1 MEDRR
6 LRVEELISR
15 IGSGHPRLFRLS
27 CSLLGACVG
36 SAVVA
41 VSFRYLFWPDAVFGF
56 DIFDAAHWQ
65 QLRAVMSAQPSFHN
79 FRTVIWFPS
88 LAFSAAATIY
98 AGFFAAHFLWRRF
111 GEVQV
116 LPQAGPTGP
125 ALPGTGISGR
135 HDAAAAPEA
144 RIAQPAQEAK
154 PAPVADAAV
163 PDTRGQAPRSALAE
177 AQKLTLARLGVR
189 EAAAILLAK
198 AKSEIAAQGAGNESA
213 IEGEENSAADAD
225 QSGAPDD
232 APDFAGPVRDDAG
245 DVDDGGDESAVE
257 DGDADPSRQE
267 QDLAEFDPEADK
279 IEYSDGCVSDS
290 TVGLSPSD
298 DPEAQAVRSAV
309 IRRLAQLDYRSVVAL
324 VPFGNH
330 VVDLVIVDRHE
341 VQIVMIWN
349 RVGVYDAT
357 EADGPVWIDQDGK
370 SFPSPVDI
378 GFKARFLASQVLQGK
393 IAVSSRLVV
402 IMAAGAIHEPGELES
417 KWENAGVAVLD
428 LNDAGDLQVLEAG
441 IGLAIGE
448 PDPVVVADIKAMSRT
463 SPTGN
468 TTV

>member
-6 LRVEELISR
+6 LFVEELITR
-15 IGSGHPRLFRLS
+15 IGSGHPQLFRLC

-36 SAVVA
+36 SAVAA

-65 QLRAVMSAQPSFHN
+65 QLHAVMSAQPSFHN

-88 LAFSAAATIY
+88 LAFSAAGTIY

-111 GEVQV
+111 GAAQV
-116 LPQAGPTGP
+116 LPQAGATGSV
-125 ALPGTGISGR
+125 LPGTSIPGN
-135 HDAAAAPEA
+135 ANPAAAPAAGNEGRPTT
-144 RIAQPAQEAK
+144 RIEQAAAEVPTGVTS
-154 PAPVADAAV
+154 PVA
-163 PDTRGQAPRSALAE
+163 TGQAPRSALAE

-198 AKSEIAAQGAGNESA
+198 AKSEITAQEAGNRSQEDTA
-213 IEGEENSAADAD
+213 
-225 QSGAPDD
+225 DD
-232 APDFAGPVRDDAG
+232 AEETGPPDEASDLAGPDRDGADNGEAG
-245 DVDDGGDESAVE
+245 ADESVAE
-257 DGDADPSRQE
+257 DEDAEPGRQE
-267 QDLAEFDPEADK
+267 QDLAELDPDADN
-279 IEYSDGCVSDS
+279 IGYSDGCVSDS

-357 EADGPVWIDQDGK
+357 EAEGPVWIDQDGK

-402 IMAAGAIHEPGELES
+402 IMAAGAIQYPGELES